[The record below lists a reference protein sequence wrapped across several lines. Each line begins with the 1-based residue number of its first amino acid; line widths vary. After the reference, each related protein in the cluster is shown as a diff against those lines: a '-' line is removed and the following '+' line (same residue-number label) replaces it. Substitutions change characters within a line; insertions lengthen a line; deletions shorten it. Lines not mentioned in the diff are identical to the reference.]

1 MNLRTLLNF
10 RHFEQ
15 PNDYSCGASV
25 FRMCLRALRGVE
37 IPHSEAEKLTRCKP
51 DGVAYNKLV
60 KVMKNHGLK
69 AGRNVNPSA
78 KWILKHLGEGRLVVV
93 SDFKTYVSDHWAL
106 AVTAVGDFIV
116 VADPARGV
124 KLCRSSEVAKRA
136 KEAFTVA

>member
-1 MNLRTLLNF
+1 MNLLKF
-10 RHFEQ
+10 RFMIQ
-15 PNDYSCGASV
+15 TNNYSCGAVV
-25 FRMCLRALRGVE
+25 FRMCLRALRCVK
-37 IPHSEAEKLTRCKP
+37 ISQAEAEDRTRCKP
-51 DGVAYNKLV
+51 NGVTYNKLAN
-60 KVMKNHGLK
+60 VMREHGLK

-78 KWILKHLGEGRLVVV
+78 GWLLENLGGNRLVVV

-116 VADPARGV
+116 IADPARGV